1 MEKSYIL
8 SLDQG
13 TTSSRAIIYNHKG
26 ELCAVAQK
34 EYKQMFPKNINTSGA
49 SNWVEHDP
57 FDILSSQISV
67 ATEVMMK
74 FGVSPSDII
83 AAGITNQRETTIV
96 WDKNTGKPVY
106 NAIVWQDHRTSDYC
120 EELKKEGWSEKIKE
134 KTGLEIDSYFSATK
148 LKWILDNVGGA
159 REKALKGDLLF
170 GTVDTWL
177 IWNLSGGESH
187 VTDITNASRTMLY
200 NISTLSWD
208 DELLK
213 LFDIPA
219 SVLPQVKMN
228 DEVFAYTSGNLMNV
242 KIPIA
247 GIAGDQQAA
256 MFGQMCIEKGMAK
269 NTYGTGCFLMM
280 NTGSEMVNSQHKLL
294 STIAWNL
301 NGQTTYALEGSVF
314 IGGAVIQWLRD
325 GLDFFKRTAEVEKLA
340 MEVEDNGGV
349 YFVPAFTGLGAP
361 YWKQDAK
368 ALIYGINRATER
380 SHIAR
385 AALESIAFQSM
396 DVISAM
402 EKDVGFKINK
412 LRVDGGASANNLLM
426 QFQSDMLANTVQRPE
441 ILETTSL
448 GVAYMAGLNVGFW
461 SSIDEI
467 KQQWKLSR
475 EFKPQM
481 HEEDRTNRIK
491 SWKKVVS
498 KSI

>member
-34 EYKQMFPKNINTSGA
+34 EYRQIFPKNNNTSGA

-148 LKWILDNVGGA
+148 LKWILDNVSGA
-159 REKALKGDLLF
+159 RQKALKGDLLF

-200 NISTLSWD
+200 NISNLSWD
-208 DELLK
+208 DDLLK

-219 SVLPQVKMN
+219 SVLPEVKMN

-301 NGQTTYALEGSVF
+301 NNETTYALEGSVF

-368 ALIYGINRATER
+368 ALIYGINRGTER

-426 QFQSDMLANTVQRPE
+426 QFQADMLASTVQRPE

-481 HEEDRTNRIK
+481 HEEDRANRIN

-498 KSI
+498 KSF